1 MKQLVKAKLSYLRM
15 GPRKVRLVADMV
27 RGRSVARAIDI
38 LTVTNKRPAKPLL
51 KLLLSA
57 VANAK
62 HNFSMS
68 QDSLKV
74 ATLTVDGGPMLKRWM
89 PKAHGRATP
98 VRERTSHINLVL
110 SGERSG
116 EAAASHDHD
125 HDHDH
130 AGHDHAHEEPSASE
144 EKKPAKKSAKAAAKK
159 PAAAK
164 KK

>member
-1 MKQLVKAKLSYLRM
+1 MKQLVTAKLSYLRM
-15 GPRKVRLVADMV
+15 GPRKVRLVADLI
-27 RGRSVARAIDI
+27 RGRSVGRAIDI

-62 HNFSMS
+62 HNFSLA
-68 QDSLKV
+68 QDGLKV

-110 SGERSG
+110 SGEKTG
-116 EAAASHDHD
+116 ETKSEKIEAHV
-125 HDHDH
+125 
-130 AGHDHAHEEPSASE
+130 HEEGHEHQHGEKHEVKSE
-144 EKKPAKKSAKAAAKK
+144 SKNESKKPKSSSKKSSAKK
-159 PAAAK
+159 
-164 KK
+164 